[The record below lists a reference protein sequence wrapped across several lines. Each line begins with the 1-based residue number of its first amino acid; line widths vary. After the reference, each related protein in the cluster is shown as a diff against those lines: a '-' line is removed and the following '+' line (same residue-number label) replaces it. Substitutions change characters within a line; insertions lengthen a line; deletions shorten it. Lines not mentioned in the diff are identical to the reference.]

1 MEAIIL
7 LFLRLMIPIAVF
19 GGLAY
24 FALGPGARWLARK
37 LAGEPPYMAE
47 ARAIAARIGSNLHGA
62 DPALA
67 ARCLDDLEA
76 LLERRLPRII
86 EQYQRLT
93 DHLAK
98 TTEESLEQELVRLR
112 EQLRE
117 AEDAP
122 LRAIL
127 EENLTLAS
135 ERAESRRKMQLLT
148 ERTEAQLKQVLLY
161 LEAVESRSLSLGV
174 GAPQDDVPR
183 EMVTLLEEVSVLEGM
198 YREMDEVPAARASA
212 GSENETEMTD
222 SGRGARGQSRRRDRN
237 GGEPK

>member
-7 LFLRLMIPIAVF
+7 LFLRLMIPIAIF

-37 LAGEPPYMAE
+37 LAGEPPYMVE
-47 ARAIAARIGSNLHGA
+47 ARAVAARIGANLRGA

-67 ARCLDDLEA
+67 ARCLDDLDA
-76 LLERRLPRII
+76 LLERRLPRIL

-98 TTEESLEQELVRLR
+98 TTEEALRLEEA
-112 EQLRE
+112 QLRE
-117 AEDAP
+117 RLRQAEDAP

-127 EENLTLAS
+127 EENLKLVS
-135 ERAESRRKMQLLT
+135 ERAVSRRKMQLLT

-161 LEAVESRSLSLGV
+161 LEALESRSVSLGV

-198 YREMDEVPAARASA
+198 YREMDEVPAARVPA
-212 GSENETEMTD
+212 GSPREPEAPDD
-222 SGRGARGQSRRRDRN
+222 SRTARGQSRRRERN
-237 GGEPK
+237 GGEPR